1 MAESSRYGSV
11 ERAAAP
17 SASRPRRVGLAVL
30 GAASVFLL
38 AAATRRAGAAP
49 LASMLPVQPAE
60 EDDGAVGLLRF
71 EAYDRDYGAMSM
83 RTRKL
88 YDMEHIVEPFHETT
102 FKVVDAIAGRLYT
115 GPCYEK

>member
-102 FKVVDAIAGRLYT
+102 FKVVDAILQPSIA
-115 GPCYEK
+115 

>member
-71 EAYDRDYGAMSM
+71 EAL
-83 RTRKL
+83 RTHRGLRVVGPTQRLHGEVRPPGKSGRRHKGGSVGRRRK
-88 YDMEHIVEPFHETT
+88 
-102 FKVVDAIAGRLYT
+102 
-115 GPCYEK
+115 